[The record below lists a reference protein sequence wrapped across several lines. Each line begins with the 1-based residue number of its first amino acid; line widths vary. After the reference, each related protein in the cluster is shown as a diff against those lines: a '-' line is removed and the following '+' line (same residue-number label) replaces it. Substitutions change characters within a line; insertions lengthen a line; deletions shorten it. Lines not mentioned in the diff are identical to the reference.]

1 MTRVIVIDLVGEDEA
16 AGAERKA
23 ASENRND
30 DFLRAPALGLVE
42 VSFDDPSAAMP
53 AGYRALLHKYFRK

>member
-16 AGAERKA
+16 VKAEKKV
-23 ASENRND
+23 ASGERNN

-53 AGYRALLHKYFRK
+53 AGYRALLLEYFRK